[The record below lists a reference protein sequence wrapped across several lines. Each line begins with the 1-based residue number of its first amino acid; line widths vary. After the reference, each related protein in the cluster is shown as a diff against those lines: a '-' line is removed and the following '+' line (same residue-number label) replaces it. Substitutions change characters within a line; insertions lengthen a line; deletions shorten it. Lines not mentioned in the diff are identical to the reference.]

1 MIAWRPCLDVLV
13 RAAGEFLIPRAVLV
27 ELSLLL
33 GGSGMQVRVFDG
45 QSFGSGGGV

>member
-13 RAAGEFLIPRAVLV
+13 RAREFSGPLGVLV
-27 ELSLLL
+27 EFSLLL
-33 GGSGMQVRVFDG
+33 GGSRMQVRVFDG